1 MVIESLI
8 YLHRHS
14 STRALPGKMTHLVA
28 LVALAWLVVV
38 AFPSA
43 FFSVVFGVLL
53 RTFPR
58 KMTFLPTV
66 VASAFGFGSL

>member
-1 MVIESLI
+1 
-8 YLHRHS
+8 
-14 STRALPGKMTHLVA
+14 MTHLVA